1 VTAGPH
7 RSPRAVAPGFPR
19 VSKDRHAHKKVKRID
34 SFAFASKFQL
44 ASVMAHEFSRAAAIY
59 PIVFVEDK
67 ARDGHM
73 PVVLMGIEEGE
84 NLYVD
89 ADGRWHA
96 SYIPAVIRRYPFALA
111 ATGKADQFTVCIDE
125 GSPLVGDTEGQPLF
139 GADGEP
145 TEVISGVKR
154 YLGELQQ
161 MDTMT
166 REFCGFLKK
175 HDLFAP
181 FTMQVRS
188 ADRLQNIAG
197 CNVVNEQRLAGVPD
211 EAFLEMR
218 RCGYL
223 PAIYAHLV
231 SLGQLHRLVMLK
243 DERVNGIKGATPGA
257 ADA

>member
-1 VTAGPH
+1 MYQQL
-7 RSPRAVAPGFPR
+7 AP

-125 GSPLVGDTEGQPLF
+125 GSPLVTEADGNALF
-139 GADGEP
+139 DDKGEP
-145 TEVISGVKR
+145 TAVIENVKQ
-154 YLGELQQ
+154 YLSELQQ
-161 MDTMT
+161 MDMLT
-166 REFCGFLKK
+166 REFCRFMKQ
-175 HDLFAP
+175 HDLFTP
-181 FTMQVRS
+181 LKMQIRQGGTVRN
-188 ADRLQNIAG
+188 LAG
-197 CNVVNEQRLAGVPD
+197 SVVINEERLAKVTD
-211 EAFLEMR
+211 DVFLEMR
-218 RCGYL
+218 RRGYL
-223 PAIYAHLV
+223 PAIYAHFV
-231 SLGQLHRLVMLK
+231 SLGQVERLIMLK
-243 DERVNGIKGATPGA
+243 DERTTGVRGATPATAG
-257 ADA
+257 